1 MRIGEVADRF
11 GVPAKT
17 IRYYEAVGLLPA
29 AEREANGYRSYGADI
44 MQRLTFIRAAHASG
58 LTLGEIRSIIAF
70 RDRGETP
77 CNHVRDLID
86 RRAAQIDDQIA
97 ELQRLRA
104 ELARLARRARRL
116 DPADCQPADVC
127 HIISAA
133 S

>member
-1 MRIGEVADRF
+1 MRIGEVADRS

-17 IRYYEAVGLLPA
+17 IRYYETVGLLPA
-29 AEREANGYRSYGADI
+29 ADREANGYRSYGADI
-44 MQRLTFIRAAHASG
+44 MQRLAFIRAAQASG

-70 RDRGETP
+70 RDCGEKP
-77 CNHVRDLID
+77 CDHVRDLID
-86 RRAAQIDDQIA
+86 RRAAQIDDQIG

-116 DPADCQPADVC
+116 DPADCQPAGVC
-127 HIISAA
+127 HIISSA